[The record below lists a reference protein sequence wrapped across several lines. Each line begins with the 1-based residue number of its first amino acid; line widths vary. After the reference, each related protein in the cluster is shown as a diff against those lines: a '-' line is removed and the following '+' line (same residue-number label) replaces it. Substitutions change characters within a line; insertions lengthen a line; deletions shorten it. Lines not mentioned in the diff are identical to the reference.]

1 MQDQLP
7 KNVFNSKEHLP
18 RASFINI
25 DVICQVYILQNTL
38 HRDA

>member
-18 RASFINI
+18 RASFVNI
-25 DVICQVYILQNTL
+25 DYLNL
-38 HRDA
+38 DR